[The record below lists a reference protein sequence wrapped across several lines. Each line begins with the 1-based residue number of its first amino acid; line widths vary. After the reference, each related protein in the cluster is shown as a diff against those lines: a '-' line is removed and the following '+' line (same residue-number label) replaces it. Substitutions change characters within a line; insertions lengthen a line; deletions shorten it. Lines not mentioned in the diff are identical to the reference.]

1 MEKPSSGFCFADSGE
16 ASKVYEPICL
26 CAHCADD
33 YRKARLD
40 VVAETGNQSKGQC
53 EVCKRP
59 FGMAYLI
66 KRSDTVPRCPRC
78 GKALVKTETM
88 TATFFSCGCGYEV
101 HEIRD

>member
-1 MEKPSSGFCFADSGE
+1 M
-16 ASKVYEPICL
+16 YEPICL